1 MIELRII
8 APITTFP
15 SPINSI
21 HPSTHSPIV
30 MKDWLQRNLKGDPIL
45 WAIVLLFSFIS
56 IAVVYSATGTLAYKK
71 MDGNT
76 EHFLLKH
83 SGLIFVGLG
92 FMWLAHRIDYR
103 YYSRLALYALL
114 ISVPLLLF
122 TYLMGSSI
130 NEASRWLTIPVINQ
144 TFQPSDLA
152 KLALISHLAS
162 MLSRRQQHLD
172 DFWTTLFPVML
183 WVGII
188 CGLIALTNASTSS
201 LLFVT
206 CLLLMFIGRVPLKQM
221 LVMVVIGV
229 TVGGAA
235 LASGQ
240 RWKTVQSRLENFSDP
255 TKKTPFQLEHSYIAI
270 ATGGI
275 AGKGP
280 GKSTERNILPHP
292 YSDFIYAIIIEEYGL
307 IGGAVVLFLYLAF
320 LYRGLKTVM
329 NSYGA
334 FGGLLSAG
342 LSFSLVLQALVNMG
356 VAVGLGPITGLPLPL
371 LSMGGTSLIFT
382 GISIGIILAVSRGE
396 RETRPMTGEP
406 DDTARIP
413 SQRAAYA

>member
-1 MIELRII
+1 
-8 APITTFP
+8 
-15 SPINSI
+15 
-21 HPSTHSPIV
+21 

-71 MDGNT
+71 MNGNT
-76 EHFLLKH
+76 EAFLFKH
-83 SGLIFVGLG
+83 TSLIMLGLLC
-92 FMWLAHRIDYR
+92 MWLAHRADYR
-103 YYSRLALYALL
+103 HYSRWSLYALL
-114 ISVPLLLF
+114 LSVPLLLF
-122 TYLMGSSI
+122 TFFMGGET
-130 NEASRWLTIPVINQ
+130 NGASRWMTIPVINQ

-172 DFWTTLFPVML
+172 DFKSTLLPVML
-183 WVGII
+183 WVGTICSLII
-188 CGLIALTNASTSS
+188 LSNASTAL
-201 LLFVT
+201 LLFAT
-206 CLLLMFIGRVPLKQM
+206 CMLLMFIGRVPLKHM
-221 LVMVVIGV
+221 AVMVGIFVV
-229 TVGGAA
+229 LGGAG
-235 LASGQ
+235 LAAGQ
-240 RWKTVQSRLENFSDP
+240 RLGTVMSRVTNFTDK

-275 AGKGP
+275 VGKGP

-292 YSDFIYAIIIEEYGL
+292 YSDFIYAVIIEEYGL
-307 IGGAVVLFLYLAF
+307 LGGFVILFLYLAF

-396 RETRPMTGEP
+396 REIRPMTGEP
-406 DDTARIP
+406 EDTARIP
-413 SQRAAYA
+413 SQRAQYA